1 MAPTRRTSATP
12 TGRASLDQ
20 GTPAGK
26 MLVRAQLQSDPD
38 QQKPSGR
45 NEHETAGMLFPSD
58 IKDASRRSDR
68 RIHLSRLS

>member
-1 MAPTRRTSATP
+1 
-12 TGRASLDQ
+12 
-20 GTPAGK
+20 

-58 IKDASRRSDR
+58 IKMHPEGRTEGFIFRD
-68 RIHLSRLS
+68 

>member
-1 MAPTRRTSATP
+1 MALTSTD
-12 TGRASLDQ
+12 RASLDQ

-38 QQKPSGR
+38 LQKSSSR
-45 NEHETAGMLFPSD
+45 NEHETAGIPFPSN
-58 IKDASRRSDR
+58 IKGVSRSTER